1 METTITVSVGSGKNY
16 NPAKNA
22 CKIVESVQNSKCECF
37 ITRGTK
43 SVTAGSVLMLLA
55 LGIQNGDTVTIK
67 CDDKNC
73 VDKICEILQN
83 GE

>member
-1 METTITVSVGSGKNY
+1 METIITVSVGSGKDY
-16 NPAKNA
+16 NPAKTA
-22 CKIVESVQNSKCECF
+22 MRIAEVVRDSKCECF
-37 ITRGTK
+37 IARGTK
-43 SVTAGSVLMLLA
+43 IVTAGSILMLMA